1 MDLEMPIM
9 NGWLACQ
16 NLMSFFN
23 EEIKLFKLQNKQS
36 SINVVE

>member
-1 MDLEMPIM
+1 MPIM

-23 EEIKLFKLQNKQS
+23 EEIKLFKLQNQES